1 VSPTWLVEAASRRQK
16 WIDQAQS
23 LNIYMAGVSGK
34 KLDETYKLAWLRGLK
49 TTYYLRTM
57 GATHT
62 EKSTSK
68 TGALNAVAV
77 DGGNGGMAS
86 SAPEADGAACYLRP
100 GDAGFEECEA
110 CQ

>member
-1 VSPTWLVEAASRRQK
+1 
-16 WIDQAQS
+16 
-23 LNIYMAGVSGK
+23 MAGASGK

-49 TTYYLRTM
+49 TTYYLRTI

-77 DGGNGGMAS
+77 DGGAGAFS
-86 SAPEADGAACYLRP
+86 AAPVAAAAAPEAGRCSLLP
-100 GDAGFEECEA
+100 SSG
-110 CQ
+110 

>member
-1 VSPTWLVEAASRRQK
+1 
-16 WIDQAQS
+16 
-23 LNIYMAGVSGK
+23 MAGASGK
-34 KLDETYKLAWLRGLK
+34 KLDETYKTAWLRGLK
-49 TTYYLRTM
+49 TTYYLRTI

-77 DGGNGGMAS
+77 DGAQGSMMSAAGTVSTFSGIS
-86 SAPEADGAACYLRP
+86 STDATPEPDGPVCMLRP
-100 GDAGFEECEA
+100 GDDGFEECEA